1 MSEND
6 AAAARAAHARELAA
20 KLAAGGLSK
29 SAAKRLKRLEEHDQR
44 KERRK
49 TEKKR
54 RKDARQAQ
62 PAGEDAAATAAA
74 SAAAEAAAEASA
86 ASAVWR
92 TPEQAAAAAWAWWR
106 SIGSPTRVL
115 APMVNQSELAFRLL
129 ARRHGAQLCYTP
141 MLHAANFASDEVYR
155 QDNFDPHPSDRPL
168 VVQFCGDVPATL
180 LAAARHVEARCDAV
194 EINCGCPQGIARR
207 GHYGAFLLD
216 EPDLIASM
224 VSLLASQLSATATP
238 AIVRA
243 VQQA

>member
-1 MSEND
+1 
-6 AAAARAAHARELAA
+6 
-20 KLAAGGLSK
+20 
-29 SAAKRLKRLEEHDQR
+29 
-44 KERRK
+44 
-49 TEKKR
+49 
-54 RKDARQAQ
+54 
-62 PAGEDAAATAAA
+62 
-74 SAAAEAAAEASA
+74 
-86 ASAVWR
+86 
-92 TPEQAAAAAWAWWR
+92 WWR

-216 EPDLIASM
+216 EPDLIVSM
-224 VSLLASQLSATATP
+224 VSLLASQLSVPVLVKMRTAAEAAAYKRTVELGLALQAAGCALLTLHGRTKEQRSMPCDWRAIRALKRALSIPVVANGGVEAPEDVAACLSATEADGVMSSEAASDNP
-238 AIVRA
+238 AI
-243 VQQA
+243 